1 MSALKVSDER
11 FDIADQRGDREMK
24 ALWMG
29 AACFVLCVM
38 AVWCSRTTY
47 GDPPRAIPGTKMIS
61 LDDAIV
67 DANEI
72 LFVHETQTDIEITF
86 RGLPSQGNGA
96 YSALFVRKTPE
107 NWRTLAAATGVAVPP
122 RPAAGR

>member
-1 MSALKVSDER
+1 
-11 FDIADQRGDREMK
+11 MK
-24 ALWMG
+24 TLWLG

-47 GDPPRAIPGTKMIS
+47 GQPPKALPGTKMIA
-61 LDDAIV
+61 LDDAIL

-72 LFVHETQTDIEITF
+72 LFVHETQTDIEIGF

-96 YSALFVRKTPE
+96 FSVLYVKKTAD
-107 NWRTLAAATGVAVPP
+107 NWRTLAAATGVAI
-122 RPAAGR
+122 PARATR